1 MCACV
6 CLHKHTDAPH
16 VAMHVHKNTCLHVH
30 TFKYTHTR
38 TRTHTHAYTRLNT
51 VHTAITHALTDIIII
66 IVVIVNAPAGNC
78 TYIRCITSDELQG
91 EHTVTLKSLEIL
103 SGLLLYTMNSIVIYS
118 KCGKPKSVFLP
129 KFC

>member
-6 CLHKHTDAPH
+6 LAQAYILMHHMLPCMYTRMHTHMLACTY
-16 VAMHVHKNTCLHVH
+16 VQMH
-30 TFKYTHTR
+30 THARTR
-38 TRTHTHAYTRLNT
+38 TCTHTHAYTRLNT
-51 VHTAITHALTDIIII
+51 VHTALTHALTDIIII

-103 SGLLLYTMNSIVIYS
+103 SGLLLYTMNSIAS
-118 KCGKPKSVFLP
+118 NLQ
-129 KFC
+129 